1 MCLHWKYVTVLS
13 AEGKA
18 DFTSVPLNNTDVPI
32 NKSVDCDKG
41 QRTSHNQWRFVM
53 KLRILVEFENV
64 VGYPNNSYTTIISV
78 SGIDKSECYHK
89 AHQRCMDIADE
100 IERDQSGLCLKPSY
114 FWLEEKW
121 E

>member
-18 DFTSVPLNNTDVPI
+18 EFASVPLNNTDVPS

-53 KLRILVEFENV
+53 KVRMLVEFENV
-64 VGYPNNSYTTIISV
+64 VGYPNNSV

-100 IERDQSGLCLKPSY
+100 IERDQYGLGHPSY
-114 FWLEEKW
+114 LWLEEKW